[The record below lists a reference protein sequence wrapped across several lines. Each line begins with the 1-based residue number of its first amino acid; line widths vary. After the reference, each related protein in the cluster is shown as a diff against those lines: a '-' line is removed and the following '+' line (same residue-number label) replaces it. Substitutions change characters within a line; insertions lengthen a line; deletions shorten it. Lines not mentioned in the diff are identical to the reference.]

1 MSPGKLD
8 IGGGTEALG
17 LSELL
22 QPSAATA
29 EVMTTPY
36 VTKNDWKTR
45 HVRKRSSGQLELQSG
60 AAAGAEG
67 VATPHLNCG
76 QLDPRTW

>member
-1 MSPGKLD
+1 MD
-8 IGGGTEALG
+8 IGGGTKVLG
-17 LSELL
+17 LSEL
-22 QPSAATA
+22 QPCAATA

-67 VATPHLNCG
+67 VATP
-76 QLDPRTW
+76 QLKL